1 MRGRS
6 GRPWSG
12 SGPVDEARLW
22 QVDDLGLELLQASYG
37 RFVFTPHTHEG
48 FLIAV
53 TEGGVGGPV
62 FRGEQHPVG
71 PGDLLVLNPEQPH
84 SGGPLTD
91 APWRYRALYPSA
103 GLVRQIAVDLSTATV
118 AGRRTQ
124 TVPVFAEGVV
134 RDREGARRLRRFHLA
149 TEDPRA
155 SFLQR
160 EAQLVEAL
168 VWLIRH
174 HATRTPPPESLG
186 REHNAVRTAREYLD
200 EHAGENLSLALLAR
214 LAGLSP
220 FHFCRVFHREV
231 GLTPHAYQTQVR
243 IRRAK
248 QLLGEGTPIAMTA
261 AGVGFYDQA
270 HLTRHFK
277 RTVGVTP
284 GEYARARSR

>member
-1 MRGRS
+1 MCQ
-6 GRPWSG
+6 
-12 SGPVDEARLW
+12 A
-22 QVDDLGLELLQASYG
+22 DDLGGLELLQASYG

-53 TEGGVGGPV
+53 TEGGVGGPT

-71 PGDLLVLNPEQPH
+71 PGDVLVLNPEQAH

-103 GLVRQIAVDLSTATV
+103 GLMLRIAVELAGG
-118 AGRRTQ
+118 GRR
-124 TVPVFAEGVV
+124 PPEFAEGVV

-149 TEDPRA
+149 TEDPSA
-155 SFLQR
+155 TLLQR
-160 EAQLVEAL
+160 EAQLTEAL
-168 VWLIRH
+168 VWLIGH
-174 HATRTPPPESLG
+174 HATRTPPPASPG

-200 EHAGENLSLALLAR
+200 EHAGENLSLVRLAR

-220 FHFCRVFHREV
+220 YHLCRVFHREV

-261 AGVGFYDQA
+261 AVAGFYDQA

-284 GEYARARSR
+284 GAYAREVRGAPRRG